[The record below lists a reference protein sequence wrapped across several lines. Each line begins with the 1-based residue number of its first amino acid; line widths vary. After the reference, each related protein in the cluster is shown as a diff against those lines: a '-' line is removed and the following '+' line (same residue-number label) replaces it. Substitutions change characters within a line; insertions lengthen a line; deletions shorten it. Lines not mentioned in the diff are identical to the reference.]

1 MSDRLAVDLAR
12 GSLREAL
19 HRRLLAAPFDP
30 EVMGGAE
37 LRARL
42 ASLLHDEAPLV
53 TDITA
58 ARVLDE
64 LVAEVDGLGPL
75 QTLLAD
81 TAISEIMV
89 NGPNLVFVERD
100 GRLEPVEREIDA
112 DAIVRVVERVIAPL
126 GLRLDR
132 ASPMVDARLPD
143 GSRLHAVLPPL
154 APDGP
159 CLTIRRFVARTV
171 ALADFGLDD
180 ASVAFLETMV
190 RAGWNIVVSG
200 ATSAGKTT
208 CANALVHAVDPAE
221 RVVTIE
227 ETAEL
232 QLEQPN
238 VVRLEA
244 RPANA
249 EGAGAVSVRELVRA
263 SLRMRP
269 DRLVVGEVRGAEA
282 FDMLQ
287 ALNTGH
293 DGSVTTVHAN
303 SPTDALARLETL
315 VLLAGIALPLAAVR
329 AQVSSAV
336 DAIVQVARGRGGAR
350 CVVAVAEVA
359 AAADAE
365 APRTRSLL
373 VRHRGPIVAIEPP
386 TRPARRAGFH
396 LEEAWCRCA
405 RSSSR

>member
-1 MSDRLAVDLAR
+1 MNEPLAMVVPNR
-12 GSLREAL
+12 PLREAL
-19 HRRLLAAPFDP
+19 HRRLLSAPFDP
-30 EVMGGAE
+30 VAVGPAE

-42 ASLLHDEAPLV
+42 TSLLHDEAPLV
-53 TDITA
+53 TDGTA
-58 ARVLDE
+58 ARVLDD
-64 LVAEVDGLGPL
+64 LVAEVEGLGAL
-75 QTLLAD
+75 QSLIAD
-81 TAISEIMV
+81 PTVSEIMV
-89 NGPNLVFVERD
+89 NGPHRVFVERQ
-100 GRLEPVEREIDA
+100 GRIEAVACEIDDA
-112 DAIVRVVERVIAPL
+112 AIVRIVERVIAPL

-132 ASPMVDARLPD
+132 ASPMVDARLAD

-159 CLTIRRFVARTV
+159 CLTIRRFAVRSVT
-171 ALADFGLDD
+171 LADFGVDRPAVEFLD
-180 ASVAFLETMV
+180 TMV

-208 CANALVHAVDPAE
+208 CANALVHAIDPSE

-232 QLEQPN
+232 RLDQPH

-249 EGAGAVSVRELVRA
+249 EGAGAFSVRELVRA

-293 DGSVTTVHAN
+293 DGSVSTIHAN
-303 SPTDALARLETL
+303 SPADALARLETL
-315 VLLAGIALPLAAVR
+315 VLLAGIALPLEAVR
-329 AQVSSAV
+329 SQVASAL
-336 DAIVQVARGRGGAR
+336 DAIVQVARGGGGAR
-350 CVVAVAEVA
+350 TIVAVAEVSA
-359 AAADAE
+359 SVVPDQ
-365 APRTRSLL
+365 PTTRLL
-373 VRHRGPIVAIEPP
+373 LSRENERLVAVEPP
-386 TRPARRAGFH
+386 TRSVRRAGFD
-396 LEEAWCRCA
+396 LEEVWCRCA

>member
-1 MSDRLAVDLAR
+1 VSDRLGLLANR
-12 GSLREAL
+12 PLREAL

-30 EVMGGAE
+30 AAIGGAE
-37 LRARL
+37 LRSRL
-42 ASLLHDEAPLV
+42 TSLLHDEAPLV
-53 TDITA
+53 TDVAA

-75 QTLLAD
+75 QSLLAD
-81 TAISEIMV
+81 PAVNEIMV
-89 NGPNLVFVERD
+89 NGPNVVFVERD
-100 GRLEPVEREIDA
+100 GHLEPVEREIDA
-112 DAIVRVVERVIAPL
+112 GAIVRVIERVIAPL

-159 CLTIRRFVARTV
+159 CLTIRRFGARTV

-208 CANALVHAVDPAE
+208 CANALVQTADPAE

-232 QLEQPN
+232 HLDQPN

-293 DGSVTTVHAN
+293 DGSVSTVHAN

-315 VLLAGIALPLAAVR
+315 VLLAGIPLPLSAVR
-329 AQVSSAV
+329 AQVASAV
-336 DAIVQVARGRGGAR
+336 DAIVQVARGRDGAR
-350 CVVAVAEVA
+350 CVVAVVEVPA
-359 AAADAE
+359 AAGAE
-365 APRTRSLL
+365 MPRPRSLL
-373 VRHRGPIVAIEPP
+373 VREGGPLVAIEPP
-386 TRPARRAGFH
+386 TRPARRIGFD